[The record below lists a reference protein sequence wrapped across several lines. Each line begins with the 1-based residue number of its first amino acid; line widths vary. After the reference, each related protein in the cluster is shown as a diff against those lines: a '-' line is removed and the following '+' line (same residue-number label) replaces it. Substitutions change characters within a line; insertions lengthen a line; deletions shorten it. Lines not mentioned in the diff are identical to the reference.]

1 MEVSGLGVELELQ
14 LPAYDTAIATLDLSH
29 ICKPHHSSW
38 QSQILNPLRK
48 VRDQTSIL
56 KDTSRVRNPLS
67 HSGKCLTL
75 HYFLML
81 FLVQGTDFMHPPT
94 PTPYPSTPHPQPTSP
109 PHIPST
115 QFGEHPHSALNHTV
129 PMSLPLG

>member
-81 FLVQGTDFMHPPT
+81 FLVQGTDFINPPLPHLT
-94 PTPYPSTPHPQPTSP
+94 LPPHTLNVHPHPTYPAHSLENTL
-109 PHIPST
+109 T
-115 QFGEHPHSALNHTV
+115 QH
-129 PMSLPLG
+129 